1 MEIEKLKEL
10 LKRANIPFNEKKIYG
25 GTQIVYP
32 SWSNT
37 LIDIVYTSLAPGYKD
52 NLLEVENLKEDC
64 IKYLSAEETFDLI
77 KKTTK
82 GETK

>member
-1 MEIEKLKEL
+1 MEIEKLKDM
-10 LKRANIPFNEKKIYG
+10 LKRANIPFDEKKTFV

-32 SWSNT
+32 SGSNT
-37 LIDIVYTSLAPGYKD
+37 LIDIVYTSLAPGYED
-52 NLLEVENLKEDC
+52 NLLEVEDLKEDC

-77 KKTTK
+77 KETTK